1 MSNEGEFDS
10 IEIWLLSAL
19 SIFVSSDSH
28 ITCTN
33 VAEHKRN
40 YIWDVLNIGVV
51 ESRPLDFVWQTHS
64 SHLYDFTQDG
74 IYLSYKGQNRDV
86 SRWHPCYFVFFVYVS
101 VGILFRLYL
110 QWEGFY
116 GPLFTGK
123 LNTSCTG
130 ECTTHKLLNIFGR
143 TYISLPSRRIHFKG
157 IVSWK
162 CLLL

>member
-101 VGILFRLYL
+101 LSFVCIFNGKGSMVHCLPASLILVA
-110 QWEGFY
+110 QGNV
-116 GPLFTGK
+116 PL
-123 LNTSCTG
+123 TS
-130 ECTTHKLLNIFGR
+130 F
-143 TYISLPSRRIHFKG
+143 
-157 IVSWK
+157 
-162 CLLL
+162 